1 MKILNNSKLSEI
13 SFRNALEDF
22 GVSNYFF
29 LLAMVFTRLR
39 NQGADNLW
47 ISFPFVPVLMENCLL
62 DLFALFPNDF
72 MFQLYQI
79 SFEFLNILGDRESQ
93 NQQS

>member
-1 MKILNNSKLSEI
+1 
-13 SFRNALEDF
+13 
-22 GVSNYFF
+22 
-29 LLAMVFTRLR
+29 MVFTRLR

-93 NQQS
+93 NQQSWLKIYDMVSFHWFKKQLLIFSGLYNT